1 MFGGFLKSVV
11 KSADEVLFS
20 GVKVRWLVYLL
31 LTLILIASC
40 FLLQGILLQAGHVKL
55 SC

>member
-20 GVKVRWLVYLL
+20 GVKVRLL
-31 LTLILIASC
+31 LSLTLILVVSC
-40 FLLQGILLQAGHVKL
+40 FLLLSASVLLHMRL
-55 SC
+55 SY